1 MSRYSHLPIY
11 VEAQRILLEFYNR
24 IPKFDK
30 QYKYFLGGKLIEY
43 STNIVAVI
51 MEINNSRDKQE
62 RINLMHQLE
71 KNLDML
77 LVYTRIAYDLKQIKS
92 DDSYMFLSEKIINV
106 LKQSEGWKKYLT
118 K

>member
-11 VEAQRILLEFYNR
+11 VESQKILLEFYNR
-24 IPKFDK
+24 IPKFHK

-43 STNIVAVI
+43 STNIVALI
-51 MEINNSRDKQE
+51 MEINNSRDKEE
-62 RINLMHQLE
+62 RAILSYQLE

-92 DDSYMFLSEKIINV
+92 DDAYMFLSEKIINV
-106 LKQSEGWKKYLT
+106 LKQNEGWKKYLS